1 NILLDDNLHPKIAD
15 FGLARL
21 LPGDRSHLSTGF
33 AGTLGYTAPEYAIH
47 GQLSEKADTYSYG
60 IVVLEIISG
69 QKSTELKADDD
80 GEYLLQKTWKLHE
93 RGVHLELVDK
103 VLDPNDYDG
112 EEVKKVIEIAL
123 MCTQASAGMRPTMS
137 EVVALL
143 QTKSLVEHLQ
153 PTMPVFVETNLRTR
167 EGHST
172 STGGSSTSNAT
183 ASISVLSA
191 R

>member
-1 NILLDDNLHPKIAD
+1 M
-15 FGLARL
+15 
-21 LPGDRSHLSTGF
+21 
-33 AGTLGYTAPEYAIH
+33 
-47 GQLSEKADTYSYG
+47 
-60 IVVLEIISG
+60 
-69 QKSTELKADDD
+69 
-80 GEYLLQKTWKLHE
+80 
-93 RGVHLELVDK
+93 HLELVDK

-112 EEVKKVIEIAL
+112 EEVKKMIEIAL

-153 PTMPVFVETNLRTR
+153 PTMPVFVETNLRSR

-172 STGGSSTSNAT
+172 STGGSSASNAT

>member
-1 NILLDDNLHPKIAD
+1 ML
-15 FGLARL
+15 
-21 LPGDRSHLSTGF
+21 
-33 AGTLGYTAPEYAIH
+33 
-47 GQLSEKADTYSYG
+47 
-60 IVVLEIISG
+60 
-69 QKSTELKADDD
+69 
-80 GEYLLQKTWKLHE
+80 TWKLHE

-103 VLDPNDYDG
+103 ILDPNDYDG

-153 PTMPVFVETNLRTR
+153 PTMPVFVETNLRSR

-183 ASISVLSA
+183 ASFSVLSA